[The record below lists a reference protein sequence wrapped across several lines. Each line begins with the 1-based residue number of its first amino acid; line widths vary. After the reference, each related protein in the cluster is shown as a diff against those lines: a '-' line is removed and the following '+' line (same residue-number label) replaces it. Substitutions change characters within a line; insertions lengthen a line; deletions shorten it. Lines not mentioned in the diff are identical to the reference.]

1 MRAICHRHRQFPV
14 GHRRP
19 KGMHIFCRDRSL
31 ICLVLTWAGGA
42 HLARLRVISTA
53 CVPNLGE
60 ITKISGAAALN
71 VTILRFISSSEL
83 FIAA

>member
-1 MRAICHRHRQFPV
+1 MSRSILNLS
-14 GHRRP
+14 GS
-19 KGMHIFCRDRSL
+19 DR
-31 ICLVLTWAGGA
+31 AGGA